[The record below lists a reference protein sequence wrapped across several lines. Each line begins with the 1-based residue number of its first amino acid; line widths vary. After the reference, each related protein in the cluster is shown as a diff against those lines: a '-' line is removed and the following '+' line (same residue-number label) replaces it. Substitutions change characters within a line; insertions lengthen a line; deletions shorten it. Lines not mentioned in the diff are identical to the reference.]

1 MSSNESRTIGW
12 VPGGDIFGTEFKHQ
26 QRATFSILSGMPGI
40 VHQVHS
46 GSPINIALKI
56 HRCIG
61 LTLKKTLDIHWILSM
76 TIWFSLSGI
85 RDLIYEGEH
94 SIDLYSDFSLHE
106 WSWHWSFIILSFLKR
121 TKEKERR
128 DWFWLHWSSNRWLM
142 TVTMTLEFYSLL
154 PVLLVF
160 IAPF

>member
-61 LTLKKTLDIHWILSM
+61 LTLKKNPGHSLNSFYDHLI
-76 TIWFSLSGI
+76 FSLWYQ
-85 RDLIYEGEH
+85 R
-94 SIDLYSDFSLHE
+94 
-106 WSWHWSFIILSFLKR
+106 
-121 TKEKERR
+121 
-128 DWFWLHWSSNRWLM
+128 SNL
-142 TVTMTLEFYSLL
+142 
-154 PVLLVF
+154 
-160 IAPF
+160 